1 MRNIEGLEAEIKELI
16 IEALVLEDLTPD
28 DIESEKPLFV
38 EGLGLDSLDAL
49 EIAMILEERYGVV
62 TPDDD
67 QENQKHFA
75 TVRSLAE
82 YVAERRA
89 K

>member
-75 TVRSLAE
+75 SVRSLAE

>member
-1 MRNIEGLEAEIKELI
+1 MSNIEGLEAEIKELI

-75 TVRSLAE
+75 SVRSLAE
-82 YVAERRA
+82 YVAEWRA

>member
-67 QENQKHFA
+67 QENQRHLQLLP
-75 TVRSLAE
+75 VLH
-82 YVAERRA
+82 
-89 K
+89 